1 MTSRITGF
9 IPAEETIKEALNF
22 KYRND
27 LVANSSHV
35 FSNDH
40 NQNSEEREP
49 DLCSCSPHHNLE
61 ENVSIVAPCNSC
73 GGIKE
78 VGRVLSVPCEF
89 GLVKVKG
96 FYPC

>member
-1 MTSRITGF
+1 MTSRVTGF
-9 IPAEETIKEALNF
+9 IPIEETLKEAMDF

-27 LVANSSHV
+27 LVAKASRIFSSA
-35 FSNDH
+35 H
-40 NQNSEEREP
+40 NQDSGEEEP
-49 DLCSCSPHHNLE
+49 DYCKCSPHHNLE
-61 ENVSIVAPCNSC
+61 ENVSLVAPCNSC

>member
-9 IPAEETIKEALNF
+9 IPVEETLKEALDF

-27 LVANSSHV
+27 LVAKASRI
-35 FSNDH
+35 FSRDH
-40 NQNSEEREP
+40 NQGKEQQL
-49 DLCSCSPHHNLE
+49 DYCKCSQDHNLE
-61 ENVSIVAPCNSC
+61 ENVSLVAPCNSC

-89 GLVKVKG
+89 GLVKVNTY
-96 FYPC
+96 YPC